1 MTDQGPS
8 IRVIVY
14 TVLIS
19 LGRQGEAK
27 GAGLKV
33 IDRTEQPVPFPE
45 SQGLQRARGNVLRTL
60 KGVKQPQTR
69 LFFFQSLV
77 MYPLKAK
84 TRRDNVDLGIRER
97 PYGANRP
104 ALSPDDPLSP
114 AHVRFGEA
122 ICQKHI

>member
-69 LFFFQSLV
+69 LFFF
-77 MYPLKAK
+77 KA
-84 TRRDNVDLGIRER
+84 
-97 PYGANRP
+97 
-104 ALSPDDPLSP
+104 
-114 AHVRFGEA
+114 
-122 ICQKHI
+122 